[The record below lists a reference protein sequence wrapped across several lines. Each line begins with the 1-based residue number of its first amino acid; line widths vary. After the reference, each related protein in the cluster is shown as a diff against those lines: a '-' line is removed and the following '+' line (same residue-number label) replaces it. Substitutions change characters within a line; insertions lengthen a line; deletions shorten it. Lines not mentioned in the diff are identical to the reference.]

1 MNNSRTPKFRK
12 GYELERAKVALA
24 QKIAEL
30 RDAQHLKQADL
41 AKRLNVSQQFISQI
55 ETGDSINLTLDT
67 LVKLARSLNR
77 GSRSRS
83 QKYPKGIRFLR
94 WHEQNY
100 FHSRKATGNIFGR
113 EKRHETGQERKE
125 AAGFFRA
132 RRTSHPIPFVR
143 CKT

>member
-1 MNNSRTPKFRK
+1 MAKIRLENFQHDLNERLKDPKFRK

-77 GSRSRS
+77 GIKISFTKIS
-83 QKYPKGIRFLR
+83 KGDPFL
-94 WHEQNY
+94 
-100 FHSRKATGNIFGR
+100 T
-113 EKRHETGQERKE
+113 
-125 AAGFFRA
+125 
-132 RRTSHPIPFVR
+132 VV
-143 CKT
+143 

>member
-1 MNNSRTPKFRK
+1 MTKVRLENFQHDLNEQLNDPKFRK

-77 GSRSRS
+77 GIKISFTKIS
-83 QKYPKGIRFLR
+83 KGDPLLTV
-94 WHEQNY
+94 
-100 FHSRKATGNIFGR
+100 A
-113 EKRHETGQERKE
+113 
-125 AAGFFRA
+125 
-132 RRTSHPIPFVR
+132 
-143 CKT
+143 